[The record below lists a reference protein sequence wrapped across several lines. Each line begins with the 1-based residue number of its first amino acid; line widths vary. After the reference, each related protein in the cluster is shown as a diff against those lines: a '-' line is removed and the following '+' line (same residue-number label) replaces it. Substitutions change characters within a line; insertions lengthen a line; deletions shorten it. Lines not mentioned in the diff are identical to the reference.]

1 MAQIV
6 GDGILSFYIQYL
18 VAIPDYRKQGVRKKL
33 VLKAI
38 DKIKKTYN
46 PDASISLFTSIRN
59 IPFYSKLGFTVR
71 PNEQQD
77 PAMVYYLEEN
87 PK

>member
-46 PDASISLFTSIRN
+46 PDEVKIIFDLYISRLLFN
-59 IPFYSKLGFTVR
+59 I
-71 PNEQQD
+71 
-77 PAMVYYLEEN
+77 LEEDYLSSYFFRISAII
-87 PK
+87 KAKKSS